1 MEDVRNSQCLTI
13 SVCARPT
20 ISFSQL
26 HTSNAAIFCHP
37 AWPKRRMAVPYWQP
51 WPLGPRITLFLR
63 GSMLYTSVYCV
74 LVYRKYMKISENG
87 VMFIY
92 FHGESSR
99 KTCDN
104 SCLGVARL
112 EASWCPSLRHM
123 RCRVQLPCTWR
134 WPMGSL
140 NYNSRSFWS
149 FGSNRRWH
157 FVGIK
162 CWSNFSQ
169 SQVRNFWR
177 SFFEAR
183 SIEDVT
189 PTLTVPFLC
198 TGSEG
203 DVCGLKR
210 MVAQFF
216 KVWVDFHKVHG
227 LNN

>member
-1 MEDVRNSQCLTI
+1 
-13 SVCARPT
+13 
-20 ISFSQL
+20 
-26 HTSNAAIFCHP
+26 
-37 AWPKRRMAVPYWQP
+37 MAVPYWQP
-51 WPLGPRITLFLR
+51 WPLGPRITQNYFVFA
-63 GSMLYTSVYCV
+63 GQHAVYICILYTSIQQ
-74 LVYRKYMKISENG
+74 ISENG
-87 VMFIY
+87 VMFLH
-92 FHGESSR
+92 FQLFSWGKLE

-112 EASWCPSLRHM
+112 EASGCPSLRHM

-157 FVGIK
+157 FVGIQ
-162 CWSNFSQ
+162 CGSNFSQ

-203 DVCGLKR
+203 DVCGLKQ

-216 KVWVDFHKVHG
+216 KVWVEFHKVHG